1 MRYRIILLGLCLS
14 ILWGVLPTFAQTN
27 LLNNGGLEQGSF
39 GNYVGTTRSDLTI
52 PVGWSLWL
60 PIGSTAGYYDRGDR
74 VFGFPHQGVG
84 PAPVEGTTAAN
95 FSGGYVQYRMALYQ
109 AVNVTAGTAL
119 RAEVT
124 TQVKSC
130 TPANE
135 GSGCGSSLESGA
147 STRIGIDPDGG
158 TDPGAAEIVWSSF
171 LEPHDQWLTQGVDAT
186 ATGGTVTVF
195 IYHTQRVP
203 NTFNNVWMD
212 NVKLFAGG
220 GGGAAVASVATAVP
234 GVPIPT
240 ATPAQQYAQF
250 VNPQG
255 SRDDGSVVHT
265 VASGDTLAAIAVAYG
280 VPTTTILSLNPQLGN
295 GAILQLGQQIIISQ
309 GNVAAPSQPTAAES
323 ASASSEAQPTEEPLI
338 EVINTD
344 PKRTGQ
350 PLDVGGILD
359 LASVAV
365 AENPTATLEP
375 TADIPT
381 ATPIP
386 TGEAPVVASN
396 EVIPSVNMGANTAT
410 VCLSMFED
418 VNQNR
423 YKEAD
428 EALLKDGI
436 LQIKLGAEQ
445 VAEYETDGESEP
457 KCFTDL
463 DAQTYSIT
471 ASPPVGYGLTTP
483 TQLQVPLTA
492 GAVVNLAFGVAK
504 GIQSVP
510 APEGGDF
517 STFAVDLNPS
527 SQSTAEQ
534 ESPSLLDQLLG
545 ISGIIVV
552 GIAAVIVLTGIG
564 VAVVLRRA

>member
-84 PAPVEGTTAAN
+84 PAPVEGATAAN

-109 AVNVTAGTAL
+109 AVNVAAGTAL

-158 TDPGAAEIVWSSF
+158 NDPAAAEVVWSAF
-171 LEPHDQWLTQGVDAT
+171 LEPHDQWLTQSVEAT

-203 NTFNNVWMD
+203 NTFNNVWID
-212 NVKLFAGG
+212 NVKLFQGG
-220 GGGAAVASVATAVP
+220 GGGAAPSVATAVP

-265 VASGDTLAAIAVAYG
+265 VASGDTLAAISVAYG
-280 VPTTTILSLNPQLGN
+280 VPATTIISLNPQLGN
-295 GAILQLGQQIIISQ
+295 GAILQLGQQITISQ
-309 GNVAAPSQPTAAES
+309 GSSSAPSNPTPAES
-323 ASASSEAQPTEEPLI
+323 ASASTQPQATEEPLV

-365 AENPTATLEP
+365 AENPTATIEP
-375 TADIPT
+375 TADLPT
-381 ATPIP
+381 MTPIP

-396 EVIPSVNMGANTAT
+396 EVIPAVDMGANTAT

-428 EALLKDGI
+428 EPLLPSSV
-436 LQIKLGAEQ
+436 LQIRVGTEM
-445 VAEYETDGESEP
+445 VVEYETDGESEP
-457 KCFTDL
+457 KCFTEL
-463 DAQTYSIT
+463 EAQTYTIN
-471 ASPPVGYGLTTP
+471 ASPAVGYGLTTP

-492 GAVVNLAFGVAK
+492 GSVVNLAFGAAQ

-510 APEGGDF
+510 LPEGGDF
-517 STFAVDLNPS
+517 SAFVTNTNATN
-527 SQSTAEQ
+527 
-534 ESPSLLDQLLG
+534 SPTTVEEPASLLDQLLG

-552 GIAAVIVLTGIG
+552 GIAAVIVLAGIG

>member
-1 MRYRIILLGLCLS
+1 MRYRITLLGLCLS
-14 ILWGVLPTFAQTN
+14 IFWGVLPTFAQTN

-60 PIGSTAGYYDRGDR
+60 PIGSSAGYYDRGDR

-109 AVNVTAGTAL
+109 SVGVTAGTAL

-220 GGGAAVASVATAVP
+220 GGGAAASVATAVP

-280 VPTTTILSLNPQLGN
+280 VPTTTILSLNPQLGH
-295 GAILQLGQQIIISQ
+295 GAIVQLGQQIIISQ
-309 GNVAAPSQPTAAES
+309 GSGSTPSEPTPAES
-323 ASASSEAQPTEEPLI
+323 ASTSADSLPTEEPLI

-365 AENPTATLEP
+365 AENPTPTLEP
-375 TADIPT
+375 TADTPT
-381 ATPIP
+381 VTPIP
-386 TGEAPVVASN
+386 IGDAPVIASN
-396 EVIPSVNMGANTAT
+396 EVIPSVDMGANTAT

-436 LQIKLGAEQ
+436 LQIKLGAEL
-445 VAEYETDGESEP
+445 VVEYETDGESEP
-457 KCFTDL
+457 KCFSDL
-463 DAQTYSIT
+463 EAQTYTIT
-471 ASPPVGYGLTTP
+471 ASPAVGYGLTTP

-492 GAVVNLAFGVAK
+492 GSVVNLAFGTAK

-510 APEGGDF
+510 VPQGGDF
-517 STFAVDLNPS
+517 SAFATQTNVQQASIEEP
-527 SQSTAEQ
+527 T
-534 ESPSLLDQLLG
+534 SLLDQLLG

-552 GIAAVIVLTGIG
+552 GIAVVIVLTGIG